1 MHESV
6 SEEWV
11 PVNPGRDWVL
21 RTRGTGGRRWLRGSY
36 RNAAADGFGDAF
48 VDEPPREFRA
58 RHGDYYALQQGRQP
72 DPGHG
77 WPVRWQVPTP
87 DFLAALRRDP
97 DLLLQ
102 RLRADSPSHPVPR
115 PRRLPRYPV
124 YNGAWKYALDA
135 LRCALVPADVRAALY
150 RALQLLPDVRVVDTA
165 TNLDGAAA
173 IALVLEVS
181 PVRHE
186 LLVDPGNGRYLGA
199 RETVRAWNPDFRVRP
214 GTIIRDTAVRTTVV
228 DDIDAAP
235 PPRL

>member
-1 MHESV
+1 MRESV

-36 RNAAADGFGDAF
+36 RDAAADGFGDAF

-58 RHGDYYALQQGRQP
+58 ATMTTTHSSRAGNQTRGTAGR
-72 DPGHG
+72 PGGRSPHPIS
-77 WPVRWQVPTP
+77 WPRSRVIRTCYCSGCGPT
-87 DFLAALRRDP
+87 A
-97 DLLLQ
+97 
-102 RLRADSPSHPVPR
+102 RAIPLPR
-115 PRRLPRYPV
+115 PRRLLRYPV

-135 LRCALVPADVRAALY
+135 LPGGLVPADVRAALY

-173 IALVLEVS
+173 IALVLDVS

-199 RETVRAWNPDFRVRP
+199 RETVRAWNPVFRVRP
-214 GTIIRDTAVRTTVV
+214 GTIIKDTAVRTTVV

-235 PPRL
+235 PPLL